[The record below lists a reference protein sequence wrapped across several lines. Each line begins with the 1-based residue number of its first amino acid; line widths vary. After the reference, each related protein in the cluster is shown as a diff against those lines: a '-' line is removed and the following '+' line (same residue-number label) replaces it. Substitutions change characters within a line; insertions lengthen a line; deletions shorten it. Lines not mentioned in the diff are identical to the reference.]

1 MYSRITTVK
10 NPTGLHARPAAELV
24 AAAKKFKSSVKIR
37 TITDENKAPVNAKS
51 IIMLLALGAC
61 QGSQV
66 EILADGEDEKEAVD
80 AMIELIDGGFGE

>member
-24 AAAKKFKSSVKIR
+24 AAAKKFKCSVKIR

-51 IIMLLALGAC
+51 IIMLLSLGAC

-66 EILADGEDEKEAVD
+66 EILADGEDEREAVD
-80 AMIELIDGGFGE
+80 SIIKLIDGGFGE

>member
-1 MYSRITTVK
+1 MYSRIATVK

-37 TITDENKAPVNAKS
+37 AISDENKAPVNAKS
-51 IIMLLALGAC
+51 IIMLLSLGAA

-80 AMIELIDGGFGE
+80 SIIKLIDGGFGE

>member
-24 AAAKKFKSSVKIR
+24 AEAKKFKSSVKIR
-37 TITDENKAPVNAKS
+37 TITNENKAPVNAKS
-51 IIMLLALGAC
+51 IIMLLSLGAC

-66 EILADGEDEKEAVD
+66 EILADGEDEREAVD
-80 AMIELIDGGFGE
+80 SIIKLIDGGFGE